1 MPQVRSVPLSGMAA
15 LLLMSCLPPAPA
27 LPDPGGAGKSIA
39 LEVPATYAMGSACGP
54 ETGGEVSLSLLE
66 NQIAVVRQVHRD
78 TTCAYQETR
87 LFLGRWSVAS
97 EGRRLTLDT
106 GPSWL
111 RRFDIVNRQTLRM
124 VDSPRPEPS
133 PESYRTTTPKRLVP
147 FRKPFELRDPIR
159 SAYGL
164 PFPILYA
171 PAQ

>member
-1 MPQVRSVPLSGMAA
+1 
-15 LLLMSCLPPAPA
+15 MSCLPPSPASPGPGAPTSVA
-27 LPDPGGAGKSIA
+27 LQ
-39 LEVPATYAMGSACGP
+39 VPATYAMGRRCGS

-78 TTCAYQETR
+78 SSCSQQETTV
-87 LFLGRWSVAS
+87 FLGRWSVAS

-133 PESYRTTTPKRLVP
+133 PGLHRSTAPTRLVP
-147 FRKPFELRDPIR
+147 FRRPLELRDPLQV
-159 SAYGL
+159 AYGL
-164 PFPILYA
+164 PYPILDA
-171 PAQ
+171 PAP